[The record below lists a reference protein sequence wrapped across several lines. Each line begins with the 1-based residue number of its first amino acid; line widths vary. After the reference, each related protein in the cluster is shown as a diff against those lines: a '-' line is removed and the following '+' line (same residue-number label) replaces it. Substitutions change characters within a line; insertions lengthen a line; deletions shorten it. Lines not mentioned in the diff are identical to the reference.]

1 MKLSQT
7 ITCALAAAALCA
19 FLPHGA
25 VAEEASKEAAQT
37 AAFDPLAEELA
48 YIEALVGANMPDFA
62 APVIEAAKKK
72 WPNAAPK
79 LKVLELKGDL
89 GLGKFD
95 AVQKVVDSLKGKKGQ
110 EGEYWGVR
118 LSMADEYYNRGN
130 MAECRKIYD
139 EFFKTVTNPGPDLID
154 FFVESGFRWAQI
166 NVREKNFDKAV
177 EMYGKL
183 LAQSLPEERWC
194 TLALEDV
201 ELLLRLAD
209 AIPADPKDKNAK
221 KRAGYIKAA
230 TPIVDKLL
238 WKNELILVFGKAIA
252 MKAHIEMLL
261 GHSDKAQTFV
271 KDYLPQLSEIHR
283 DLMERDPEGKLGY
296 VRASPMPECR
306 YLLAKMLWDAAQEEA
321 KKPSPNETLIKDNL
335 LGKREN
341 GKRNGLGAYN
351 HAVNVCVKYPE
362 STWAVGAD
370 ALKDKIENFVNERY
384 KPKNKLKAN
393 ISAAQNEKIR
403 QMKYFNAHE
412 LYRSQEYE
420 KAAEEYKNLFEN
432 VKEETE
438 DYVRARGVLAD
449 CYLNLRE
456 NAKAGSPEKDK
467 YAKLTEE
474 AEDFVATQY
483 KEEKGQPADKDKE
496 LLVRAAGNETLR
508 LAAKEKDLKNND
520 RAEKLYDAYFAN
532 YPSHFNAGQ
541 TAYLLGTRAYQSED
555 WGTAIKYYMRLLK
568 YRSSPHVDDAL
579 QYLSLCYGKK
589 GDFANQV
596 KCLRA
601 FAKRTKKLDARS
613 TAQLSLAVM
622 LRERGL
628 RKIKEL
634 DVPEEAEGTAVT
646 NAIDRVKVLAEA
658 NKLLDDAVADFQ
670 AAADTLTEALN
681 DSSLDPKVRDQYLAR
696 REQALYLAA
705 VTLTQQ
711 KPAEGKTSEQH
722 AKAVEAFEKY
732 LQVYPKGK
740 YGASALMRVGTIHT
754 VEKNSDKA
762 DDAFA
767 RLERDFADSTEAKNS
782 VPLRAKALIEMGMKS
797 EGVAQYRKMLDTDGK
812 YTPGQFLMAGDA
824 LLEATSWDVAG
835 EAYAK
840 VSALTNSASYTVP
853 ALFGQAK
860 AAYGGKKYAEA
871 REMLEKF
878 VEKHGNSALVI
889 DAYDML
895 VKAASTEGRA
905 ARDNELRTSAFNAA
919 VRALKKLRNYKKDPV
934 EQYEL
939 DISSG
944 EVLLDKMEAESAMNL
959 TDAVK
964 DTRARAI
971 VVFQAYLMAHEP
983 KSKEECEKLP
993 EKERE
998 LLKRCYER
1006 ILPLMAVQGG
1016 NAEALDG
1023 YEKNYK
1029 LFFPKKQEQ

>member
-7 ITCALAAAALCA
+7 ISCALAAAALCA
-19 FLPHGA
+19 FLPRGA
-25 VAEEASKEAAQT
+25 AADEASNEAAQT

-130 MAECRKIYD
+130 MAECRKIYN
-139 EFFKTVTNPGPDLID
+139 EFFEKVPKPGPELID

-209 AIPADPKDKNAK
+209 AIPADPKDKDAK

-261 GHSDKAQTFV
+261 GHSEKAQEFV

-306 YLLAKMLWDAAQEEA
+306 YLLAKMLWDAAQAEVTQA
-321 KKPSPNETLIKDNL
+321 KAEKRLPNENLIKDNL
-335 LGKREN
+335 LGKRVN

-362 STWAVGAD
+362 STWAVGAL
-370 ALKDKIENFVNERY
+370 ALKEKIEEFVNDRY

-393 ISAAQNEKIR
+393 ISAAQSEKIR
-403 QMKYFNAHE
+403 QMEYFNAHE
-412 LYRSQEYE
+412 LYRSQDY
-420 KAAEEYKNLFEN
+420 KNAAAAYTNLFEN

-456 NAKAGSPEKDK
+456 DAKAGSEKDK
-467 YAKLTEE
+467 YAKLAEE

-483 KEEKGQPADKDKE
+483 KDKE
-496 LLVRAAGNETLR
+496 VLIRAAGNETLR

-520 RAEKLYDAYFAN
+520 RAEKLYDAYFTN
-532 YPSHFNAGQ
+532 YPNHFNAGQ

-555 WGTAIKYYMRLLK
+555 WNTAIKYYMRLLK
-568 YRSSPHVDDAL
+568 YKSSPHVDDAL

-589 GDFANQV
+589 DDFVNQV
-596 KCLRA
+596 KCLRL

-634 DVPEEAEGTAVT
+634 DVPEEAEGTTVT
-646 NAIDRVKVLAEA
+646 NAIDRVAVLAEA
-658 NKLLDDAVADFQ
+658 NKLLADAVAYFQ
-670 AAADTLTEALN
+670 AAADTLTEALKEGT
-681 DSSLDPKVRDQYLAR
+681 SLDAKVRDQYLSR

-732 LQVYPKGK
+732 LQVCPKGK
-740 YGASALMRVGTIHT
+740 YGAPALMRVGTIHT

-767 RLERDFADSTEAKNS
+767 RLERDFPDSIEAKNS

-797 EGVAQYRKMLDTDGK
+797 EGVAQYKKMLDTDGK

-824 LLEATSWDVAG
+824 LLEAKSWDVAG
-835 EAYAK
+835 DAYAK
-840 VSALTNSASYTVP
+840 VIALTNSASYTVP

-860 AAYGGKKYAEA
+860 AAYGGNKYAEA

-878 VEKHGNSALVI
+878 VEKHSNSALVI

-895 VKAASTEGRA
+895 VKVASTEGRG
-905 ARDNELRTSAFNAA
+905 ARDNVLRTNAFNAA
-919 VRALKKLRNYKKDPV
+919 VRALKKLRNYRKTST

-939 DISSG
+939 DIRSG
-944 EVLLDKMEAESAMNL
+944 EVLLDKMDAESAMNL

-964 DTRARAI
+964 ETRARAI

-998 LLKRCYER
+998 LLKRCYEH
-1006 ILPLMAVQGG
+1006 ILSLMRVHGG
-1016 NAEALDG
+1016 NAEVLDG